1 MRLRR
6 RRLSTQRKLYFTGLP
21 ARCQIRVYTLA
32 GEIVTEL
39 DHDAATYVGDT
50 RWFQDFSADG
60 REVAGGIHAW
70 DILSDNSLRLSSG
83 LYLFSVQ
90 DLDTGEVDTGKFVIL
105 R

>member
-1 MRLRR
+1 M
-6 RRLSTQRKLYFTGLP
+6 
-21 ARCQIRVYTLA
+21 
-32 GEIVTEL
+32 
-39 DHDAATYVGDT
+39 
-50 RWFQDFSADG
+50 
-60 REVAGGIHAW
+60 AGGIHAW

>member
-1 MRLRR
+1 MKARERKKLRQAAKR
-6 RRLSTQRKLYFTGLP
+6 EAL
-21 ARCQIRVYTLA
+21 I
-32 GEIVTEL
+32 